1 MSISLD
7 IGTSEVKL
15 VELETVNND
24 AVVSKVHC
32 KSTWTDL
39 DSFDPEKLE
48 KSNWVACI
56 NDICIDTKINPKRIK
71 SVTTAISGKN
81 LSVKEIT
88 TLEMN
93 EEELY
98 QSLEF
103 EAKKHIPLDGT
114 DAVMDYYII
123 GKNESEI
130 DKIDVLLVATTKN
143 IIKQF
148 DSIIRDSG
156 FKNSIFDA
164 EPIALSN
171 CLSHNYGKSED
182 GIDVILD
189 VGTSTSTLVVC
200 GESQTFFTREIE
212 ISGFSIIKE
221 IMSKYDTDYSDA
233 KNILNEDGIESLDSS
248 AGGDSS
254 NSFSLE
260 AAEKNIFTNFID
272 EIRKSLRYYVK
283 SNNGSSNFKR
293 LFLSG
298 GFAEIKGLKDQ
309 ISDELRIETEVL
321 NPFNKII
328 SDIKIENPSKYTVA
342 VGLALRG
349 LV

>member
-1 MSISLD
+1 MSIGLD
-7 IGTSEVKL
+7 IGHFKSKIIVLSKSGDNIEVQKINSCNTFN
-15 VELETVNND
+15 ELNV
-24 AVVSKVHC
+24 
-32 KSTWTDL
+32 
-39 DSFDPEKLE
+39 FDPETITKAQ
-48 KSNWVACI
+48 WVASIQELCK
-56 NDICIDTKINPKRIK
+56 DIKINPKNQKDLVSSLIGSSTTIK
-71 SVTTAISGKN
+71 QILTV
-81 LSVKEIT
+81 
-88 TLEMN
+88 EMAG
-93 EEELY
+93 EELI
-98 QSLEF
+98 QALEF

-148 DSIIRDSG
+148 DSIVRDSG

-189 VGTSTSTLVVC
+189 IGTSTSTLVVC

-349 LV
+349 LL